1 MITRDVKIFLVI
13 YKSHIQGK
21 SLQVFT
27 SIFAKIHSGVSK
39 SVLCNVADR
48 FLNTDKS
55 EILNRRPV
63 AYLVCN
69 QSPPGADGTPSLM
82 TFREVE
88 TLFHEVGESF
98 YSSSI
103 LVWPRRLWFQKPRT
117 RRPFQYF
124 TPLKIWSLAC
134 IMGGG
139 GRGGRG
145 FGRMEEN
152 EKKGRD
158 TQVCRYSAFS
168 DPLRFPQRLA
178 YSWEFWYDSWG
189 DYNFKSHSYTGNAVL
204 VICRCEILVVSSVL
218 NSSLEFSALG
228 CLKPT
233 LAGKSSN
240 RIPAS
245 YGNYTIKIKKKP
257 TIYTLLINFIH

>member
-27 SIFAKIHSGVSK
+27 SIFVKIHSGVSK

-134 IMGGG
+134 IMGGEG
-139 GRGGRG
+139 GQGFWKDGRE
-145 FGRMEEN
+145 REER
-152 EKKGRD
+152 EG
-158 TQVCRYSAFS
+158 YSSLSLFS
-168 DPLRFPQRLA
+168 FLRSPQIPSKACL
-178 YSWEFWYDSWG
+178 FMG
-189 DYNFKSHSYTGNAVL
+189 
-204 VICRCEILVVSSVL
+204 ILVRFL
-218 NSSLEFSALG
+218 RRL
-228 CLKPT
+228 
-233 LAGKSSN
+233 
-240 RIPAS
+240 
-245 YGNYTIKIKKKP
+245 
-257 TIYTLLINFIH
+257 

>member
-1 MITRDVKIFLVI
+1 MYCVTLLV
-13 YKSHIQGK
+13 
-21 SLQVFT
+21 LF
-27 SIFAKIHSGVSK
+27 
-39 SVLCNVADR
+39 
-48 FLNTDKS
+48 FLNVDKS

-103 LVWPRRLWFQKPRT
+103 LVWPRRLWFQKPRS
-117 RRPFQYF
+117 RRPFQHF

-134 IMGGG
+134 MIGGG
-139 GRGGRG
+139 GGGSKD
-145 FGRMEEN
+145 GRER
-152 EKKGRD
+152 EKREG
-158 TQVCRYSAFS
+158 YLSLSLFS
-168 DPLRFPQRLA
+168 SLRSSQIPSKA
-178 YSWEFWYDSWG
+178 GNFWYDSWG
-189 DYNFKSHSYTGNAVL
+189 DYNFKSHSYTGNDVL
-204 VICRCEILVVSSVL
+204 VICCCEILVVSNVL
-218 NSSLEFSALG
+218 KSPLEFSALG
-228 CLKPT
+228 CLKPA

-245 YGNYTIKIKKKP
+245 YGR
-257 TIYTLLINFIH
+257 H